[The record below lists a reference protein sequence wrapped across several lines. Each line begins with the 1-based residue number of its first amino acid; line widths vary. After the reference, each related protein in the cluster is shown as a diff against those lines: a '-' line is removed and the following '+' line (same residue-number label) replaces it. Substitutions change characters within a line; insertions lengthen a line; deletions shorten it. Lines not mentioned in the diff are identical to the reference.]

1 MAAPVLL
8 DKQNNTNVIHHN
20 NLHMACATV
29 LGFLLHDACIGLVTH
44 TYCNAEYPIKYLYM
58 YNKLKENDT
67 HN

>member
-1 MAAPVLL
+1 
-8 DKQNNTNVIHHN
+8 
-20 NLHMACATV
+20 MACVTV

-58 YNKLKENDT
+58 YKKLKENDT